1 MAFAS
6 ATAQIGFSR
15 AVING
20 NLARCRQAWRT
31 PVSQLAVARPAYFS
45 LSRKRHACVGSG
57 MVPGIMV
64 MPQNG
69 LFPLRDQPLLL
80 RVDIREWLPEDHLA
94 FVVLDAV
101 ATLDLGEFRRRT
113 LVPAPLRPGQA
124 RRRCRR
130 EPGRPV
136 RGSRHHAGA
145 AAHRRRDHRRPAL
158 ARGGPRRM
166 PGPGR
171 CATRCQV
178 PRDAISA
185 AGCPERLDNWQARS
199 LLMDPGKRAPLA
211 QIFRVGL
218 HIITMAPSPGWH
230 ACRVHW

>member
-1 MAFAS
+1 MRPGCRPGHDPAQVTTGSRHRCQTVSDAKN
-6 ATAQIGFSR
+6 AQIARMCAHHDRCRLPPPPPRSDFTR
-15 AVING
+15 AVISG
-20 NLARCRQAWRT
+20 NLRDVAKLGGPRS
-31 PVSQLAVARPAYFS
+31 VQLAVARPAYFS
-45 LSRKRHACVGSG
+45 LSPKRRACIGSG

-69 LFPLRDQPLLL
+69 LFPQRDQALLL
-80 RVDIREWLPEDHLA
+80 PVDMGEWLPEDHRA

-101 ATLDLGEFRRRT
+101 ATLDLGEFRSPT

-130 EPGRPV
+130 QPGRPV

-178 PRDAISA
+178 PRGRDI
-185 AGCPERLDNWQARS
+185 RS
-199 LLMDPGKRAPLA
+199 WMP
-211 QIFRVGL
+211 
-218 HIITMAPSPGWH
+218 
-230 ACRVHW
+230 